1 MTNLRSGASPG
12 LLSRDSILVGVPL
25 LIGVLLAVGVGVG
38 ILRPTLERVNVLE
51 ARLADLQRQQRSM
64 PRLEDRLVEAQTTL
78 GLREQKQLVLLDLI
92 AGRERIQ
99 TFLALLG
106 QEAQASGV
114 VIRRYE
120 PLAPPKSPVQ
130 STERRSRSSQQT
142 KPESAKNP
150 MEELGYHRSSIALQV
165 SGGYAGL
172 QQFLQRMERLQL
184 LVESS
189 ELSLKTTTASKQ
201 DQEGSGVL
209 APAPTDLSLR
219 LTFYDRKPEAAPDSK
234 SGAQRRVQTDD
245 KAPS

>member
-1 MTNLRSGASPG
+1 MTNLRNGVSPAV
-12 LLSRDSILVGVPL
+12 LSRDRILVGAPL
-25 LIGVLLAVGVGVG
+25 LIGVALAMGVGFGV
-38 ILRPTLERVNVLE
+38 LRPTLERGDALDV
-51 ARLADLQRQQRSM
+51 RLADLQRQQRNL
-64 PRLEDRLVEAQTTL
+64 PALYRRLVEAQTTL
-78 GLREQKQLVLLDLI
+78 GLREQKQVVLLDLI
-92 AGRERIQ
+92 AGQDRIQ

-106 QEAQASGV
+106 QEARASGV
-114 VIRRYE
+114 EIRRYE
-120 PLAPPKSPVQ
+120 PLAAPPSEK

-189 ELSLKTTTASKQ
+189 ELSIKTTTSSKQ

-219 LTFYDRKPEAAPDSK
+219 LTFYDRKPEAALDSK
-234 SGAQRRVQTDD
+234 SGAQRRVQTDN
-245 KAPS
+245 KSPS

>member
-1 MTNLRSGASPG
+1 MTNLRNGVSPA
-12 LLSRDSILVGVPL
+12 LLSRDRILVGVPL

-38 ILRPTLERVNVLE
+38 ILRPTLERVDSLE
-51 ARLADLQRQQRSM
+51 ARLVDLQDQQRSL
-64 PRLEDRLVEAQTTL
+64 PGLDRRLIKAQATL
-78 GLREQKQLVLLDLI
+78 SLRRQKQIVLLDLI
-92 AGRERIQ
+92 AGRDRIQ

-114 VIRRYE
+114 DIRRYE
-120 PLAPPKSPVQ
+120 PLAASPPAQ
-130 STERRSRSSQQT
+130 STERQPRSAGQKR
-142 KPESAKNP
+142 PESAQNP
-150 MEELGYHRSSIALQV
+150 MQGLGYHQSSIALQV

-201 DQEGSGVL
+201 DLDEPPSLEPV
-209 APAPTDLSLR
+209 PTDLSLR
-219 LTFYDRKPEAAPDSK
+219 LTFYDRKAEAESK
-234 SGAQRRVQTDD
+234 NAGAQRREQTEN